1 MISLLKFFRFLGP
14 TLLFFGTFVVLPPV
28 VLSYFNNVLDN
39 EMLNIYL
46 VCMAYSVIIFFTLR
60 QRKFTYSPK
69 DGFVITFLTWVIISL
84 LASMPF
90 LNANLVFFDAL
101 FEAVSGLTTT
111 GSTVI
116 KDLSQLPDHILLY
129 RQLLQW
135 AGGVGLVIVVLAII
149 PAVSGGMKV
158 LQAET
163 SGFADK
169 SFSPRLRDTARSLLK
184 FYFLI
189 TIACVL
195 SYWSAGMTW
204 FEAFSHSF
212 STVSIG
218 GFSIYNENFGYFND
232 PSIEFVAIFFM
243 LMSATNFGLHF
254 LSFTKRSIKYYL
266 ENDELKLFLSIIFV
280 VVLISALTL
289 YIKEGFS
296 LNDSIRYGFFQ
307 SISIVT
313 TTGYTLEPLSGLGGS
328 VGFLIFILAFIGACS
343 GSVGGGMKVWRI
355 LLMLKVGFTNITK
368 IMHPNAV
375 SSVKLNGEKIQS
387 SQIEAVFSFIAIYI
401 SLFLFFMFVLIFQNI
416 DFYSAFSGT
425 AAAINNL
432 GPGLGSFSE
441 NYSALSD
448 AGKFALTMAM
458 IVGRL
463 ELFGVLILLVP
474 SFWRS

>member
-14 TLLFFGTFVVLPPV
+14 TLLFFGTFVVLPPM
-28 VLSYFNNVLDN
+28 VLSYFNSALDSQ
-39 EMLNIYL
+39 LVNIYL
-46 VCMAYSVIIFFTLR
+46 VCIAYSLVVFFTLR
-60 QRKFTYSPK
+60 QKKFTYSPK

-84 LASMPF
+84 LASIPF

-116 KDLSQLPDHILLY
+116 RDLYQLPDHILLY

-218 GFSIYNENFGYFND
+218 GFSIYNENFGYFDN
-232 PSIEFVAIFFM
+232 PTIEFVAVFFM

-254 LSFTKRSIKYYL
+254 LSFTKRSFKYYL
-266 ENDELKLFLSIIFV
+266 TNDELKFFLGIIFT
-280 VVLISALTL
+280 VVLISTLTL

-296 LNDSIRYGFFQ
+296 INDSIRYGFFQ

-313 TTGYTLEPLSGLGGS
+313 TTGYTLEPLSELGGT
-328 VGFLIFILAFIGACS
+328 VGFIIFILAFIGACS

-355 LLMLKVGFTNITK
+355 LLMLKVGFSNITK
-368 IMHPNAV
+368 IMHPSAV
-375 SSVKLNGEKIQS
+375 SSVKLNGEKVVS

-401 SLFLFFMFVLIFQNI
+401 SFFLLFMFVLIFQNV

-432 GPGLGSFSE
+432 GPGLGGLSE
-441 NYSALSD
+441 NYSTLSD
-448 AGKFALTMAM
+448 TGKFALTLAM

-463 ELFGVLILLVP
+463 ELFGVLILFVP

>member
-1 MISLLKFFRFLGP
+1 MIVLLKLFRFLGP
-14 TLLFFGTFVVLPPV
+14 TSLFFGTFVVLPPLF
-28 VLSYFNNVLDN
+28 LSYFNNALDSQ
-39 EMLNIYL
+39 MLNIYL
-46 VCMAYSVIIFFTLR
+46 ACMVYSLIILFTLR
-60 QRKFTYSPK
+60 QRKFSYTPK

-84 LASMPF
+84 LASLPF
-90 LNANLVFFDAL
+90 VSSNVGFFDAL

-116 KDLSQLPDHILLY
+116 SDLSLLPDHILLY

-149 PAVSGGMKV
+149 PAVSGGMRV

-169 SFSPRLRDTARSLLK
+169 SFSPRLRETARSLLK
-184 FYFLI
+184 FYILI
-189 TIACVL
+189 TAACVL
-195 SYWSAGMTW
+195 SYWAAGMTW

-218 GFSIYNENFGYFND
+218 GFSIYNENFGYFDNAT
-232 PSIEFVAIFFM
+232 IEFVAVFFM
-243 LMSATNFGLHF
+243 LISATNFGLHF
-254 LSFTKRSIKYYL
+254 LSFTKRSFRYYFL
-266 ENDELKLFLSIIFV
+266 NDELKLFLITIIT
-280 VVLISALTL
+280 VVLVSMLTL

-296 LNDSIRYGFFQ
+296 ISDSMRYGFFQ
-307 SISIVT
+307 TISIIT
-313 TTGYTLEPLSGLGGS
+313 TTGFTLEPLSALGGT
-328 VGFLIFILAFIGACS
+328 VGFLIFIVAFMGACS

-355 LLMLKVGFTNITK
+355 LLMFKVGVSNITK
-368 IMHPNAV
+368 IMHPSAV
-375 SSVKLNGEKIQS
+375 SSVKLNGEKVIS
-387 SQIEAVFSFIAIYI
+387 SQIEAVFSFIAIYV
-401 SLFLFFMFVLIFQNI
+401 SFFLLFMFILIFQNV
-416 DFYSAFSGT
+416 DFFSAFSGT

-432 GPGLGSFSE
+432 GPGLGNFSE
-441 NYSALSD
+441 DYSSLSNT
-448 AGKFALTMAM
+448 GKLTLTTAM

>member
-14 TLLFFGTFVVLPPV
+14 TLLFFGTFVVLPPM
-28 VLSYFNNVLDN
+28 VLSYFNSALDSQ
-39 EMLNIYL
+39 LVNIYL
-46 VCMAYSVIIFFTLR
+46 VCIAYSLVVFFTLR
-60 QRKFTYSPK
+60 QKKFTYSPK

-84 LASMPF
+84 LASIPF

-116 KDLSQLPDHILLY
+116 KDLYQLPDHILLY

-218 GFSIYNENFGYFND
+218 GFSIYNENFGYFDN
-232 PSIEFVAIFFM
+232 PTIEFVAVFFM

-254 LSFTKRSIKYYL
+254 LSFTKRSFKYYL
-266 ENDELKLFLSIIFV
+266 TNDELKFFLGIIFT
-280 VVLISALTL
+280 VVLISTLTL

-296 LNDSIRYGFFQ
+296 INDSIRYGFFQ

-313 TTGYTLEPLSGLGGS
+313 TTGYTLEPLSELGGT
-328 VGFLIFILAFIGACS
+328 VGFIIFILAFIGACS

-355 LLMLKVGFTNITK
+355 LLMLKVGFSNITK
-368 IMHPNAV
+368 IMHPSAV
-375 SSVKLNGEKIQS
+375 SSVKLNGEKVVS

-401 SLFLFFMFVLIFQNI
+401 SFFLLFMFVLIFQNV

-432 GPGLGSFSE
+432 GPGLGGLSE
-441 NYSALSD
+441 NYSTLSD
-448 AGKFALTMAM
+448 TGKFALTLAM

-463 ELFGVLILLVP
+463 ELFGVLILFVP

>member
-14 TLLFFGTFVVLPPV
+14 TLLFFGTFVVLPPM
-28 VLSYFNNVLDN
+28 VLSYFNNALDSQ
-39 EMLNIYL
+39 LVNIYL
-46 VCMAYSVIIFFTLR
+46 VCIAYSLVVFFTLR
-60 QRKFTYSPK
+60 QKKFTYSPK

-84 LASMPF
+84 LASIPF

-116 KDLSQLPDHILLY
+116 KDLYQLPDHILLY

-218 GFSIYNENFGYFND
+218 GFSIYNENFGYFDN
-232 PSIEFVAIFFM
+232 PTIEFVAVFFM

-254 LSFTKRSIKYYL
+254 LSFTKRSFKYYL
-266 ENDELKLFLSIIFV
+266 TNDELKFFLGIIFT
-280 VVLISALTL
+280 VVLISTLTL

-296 LNDSIRYGFFQ
+296 INDSIRYGFFQ

-313 TTGYTLEPLSGLGGS
+313 TTGYTLEPLSELGGT
-328 VGFLIFILAFIGACS
+328 VGFIIFILAFIGACS

-355 LLMLKVGFTNITK
+355 LLMLKVGFSNITK
-368 IMHPNAV
+368 IMHPSAV
-375 SSVKLNGEKIQS
+375 SSVKLNGEKVVS

-401 SLFLFFMFVLIFQNI
+401 SFFLLFMFVLIFQNV

-432 GPGLGSFSE
+432 GPGLGGLSE
-441 NYSALSD
+441 NYSTLSD
-448 AGKFALTMAM
+448 TGKFALTLAM

-463 ELFGVLILLVP
+463 ELFGVLILFVP

>member
-1 MISLLKFFRFLGP
+1 MISSLKLLRFLGP
-14 TLLFFGTFVVLPPV
+14 TLLFFGTFVVLPPLI
-28 VLSYFNNVLDN
+28 LSYFNDVIDIR
-39 EMLNIYL
+39 MLYIYL
-46 VCMAYSVIIFFTLR
+46 ACVMYSSLVLLTLR
-60 QRKFTYSPK
+60 KRKFSYSPK
-69 DGFVITFLTWVIISL
+69 DGFVITFLTWVLISL
-84 LASMPF
+84 LASLPF
-90 LNANLVFFDAL
+90 LNIGLVFYDAL

-111 GSTVI
+111 GSTII
-116 KDLSQLPDHILLY
+116 KDLSQLPDHMLLY

-169 SFSPRLRDTARSLLK
+169 SFSPRLRETARSLLK

-195 SYWSAGMTW
+195 SYWLAGMTW

-218 GFSIYNENFGYFND
+218 GFSIYNENFGYFDN
-232 PSIEFVAIFFM
+232 PVIEFVAVFFM

-254 LSFTKRSIKYYL
+254 LSFTKRSFRYYL
-266 ENDELKLFLSIIFV
+266 ANDELKLFLGTVFI
-280 VVLISALTL
+280 VVLTTTLTL
-289 YIKEGFS
+289 YLKEGFS
-296 LNDSIRYGFFQ
+296 IDNSIRYGVFQ
-307 SISIVT
+307 SISIIT
-313 TTGYTLEPLSGLGGS
+313 TTGFTLEPLSGLGGS
-328 VGFLIFILAFIGACS
+328 VVFLIFIVAFIGACS

-355 LLMLKVGFTNITK
+355 LLMFKVGFSNITK
-368 IMHPNAV
+368 IMHPSAI
-375 SSVKLNGEKIQS
+375 SSVKLNGEKIVS

-401 SLFLFFMFVLIFQNI
+401 SFFLLFMFVLILQNV

-432 GPGLGSFSE
+432 GPGLGNFSE
-441 NYSALSD
+441 NYSVLSD
-448 AGKFALTMAM
+448 VGKLTLTLAM

-463 ELFGVLILLVP
+463 ELFGVLILFVP

>member
-14 TLLFFGTFVVLPPV
+14 TLLFFGTFVVLPPM
-28 VLSYFNNVLDN
+28 VLSYFNSALDSQ
-39 EMLNIYL
+39 LVNIYL
-46 VCMAYSVIIFFTLR
+46 VCIAYSLVVFFTLR
-60 QRKFTYSPK
+60 QKKFTYSPK

-84 LASMPF
+84 LASIPF

-116 KDLSQLPDHILLY
+116 NDLYQLPDHILLY

-218 GFSIYNENFGYFND
+218 GFSIYNENFGYFDN
-232 PSIEFVAIFFM
+232 PTIEFVAVFFM

-254 LSFTKRSIKYYL
+254 LSFTKRSFKYYL
-266 ENDELKLFLSIIFV
+266 TNDELKFFLGIIFT
-280 VVLISALTL
+280 VVLISTLTL

-296 LNDSIRYGFFQ
+296 INDSIRYGFFQ

-313 TTGYTLEPLSGLGGS
+313 TTGYTLEPLSELGGT
-328 VGFLIFILAFIGACS
+328 VGFIIFILAFIGACS

-355 LLMLKVGFTNITK
+355 LLMLKVGFSNITK
-368 IMHPNAV
+368 IMHPSAV
-375 SSVKLNGEKIQS
+375 SSVKLNGEKVVS

-401 SLFLFFMFVLIFQNI
+401 SFFLLFMFVLIYQNV

-432 GPGLGSFSE
+432 GPGLGGLSE
-441 NYSALSD
+441 NYSTLSD
-448 AGKFALTMAM
+448 TGKFALTLAM

-463 ELFGVLILLVP
+463 ELFGVLILFVP